1 MTHVDCTSI
10 YVFCGGVTDI
20 LTFIIT
26 GIPPIVAGSV
36 VTDIILS
43 LATFGISRVGI
54 AVGLVVIVGVG
65 TLTAVSFGVISLL
78 LVQPEFNINIAT
90 VIIINKNRPSPPNFF
105 VIPIKPPFFV
115 DITDSN

>member
-1 MTHVDCTSI
+1 MLIAPAYTSFAVASPI
-10 YVFCGGVTDI
+10 F

-90 VIIINKNRPSPPNFF
+90 VITVSYTHLRAHETRH
-105 VIPIKPPFFV
+105 
-115 DITDSN
+115 DL